1 MEKSCIQKEIS
12 NNAKSIPLSLI
23 LSDIK
28 ENKFE
33 NKLNSKIILS
43 KFYKT
48 NNYPVYSHYK
58 PILRY

>member
-12 NNAKSIPLSLI
+12 NNVKSIPLSLI

-43 KFYKT
+43 KFYKA

-58 PILRY
+58 SILRY